1 MNEALK
7 VTLVDD
13 GNAYIHGDSRARD
26 MALINSFLE
35 EGQEN
40 GTVVEALHEA
50 FRAILDG
57 KAQDI
62 DLALGIGAAE
72 WYK

>member
-1 MNEALK
+1 MIEALK

-13 GNAYIHGDSRARD
+13 GNAYIQGDSAARD

-35 EGQEN
+35 VGQEH
-40 GTVVEALHEA
+40 GTVVEALYEV
-50 FRAILDG
+50 FRAIQTG
-57 KAQDI
+57 EAQDI
-62 DLALGIGAAE
+62 PEALCIGASE